1 MSMSM
6 SMGKQTP
13 FLLHIPQTGKVHCRQ
28 PPKEKVVVVMGATGT
43 GKSRLSIDIATRF
56 PAEIVNSD
64 KMQVYEGLD
73 ITTNKVTQEE
83 CCGVP
88 HHLLGVVDPNKDFTA
103 TNFCAMASL
112 AIKSV
117 VDNRRLPIIVGGSNS
132 FIEALIDDK
141 DDKFHS
147 KYECCFLWVDVS
159 MPVLDS
165 FLSDRVDRMVK
176 RGMVNEVRNVFRS
189 NADYS
194 RGLRKAIGVPE
205 FDRYFRAE
213 SISDDE
219 TRARILEESI
229 NMIKFNTSKLAC
241 RQVEKIYRLRDVKG
255 WKVQRIDATDVF
267 RRRGREADEAWKNLV
282 AGPSTMMVSRFLYNF
297 GPMEYRNLRAMRAPL
312 KETVVASAT
321 Y

>member
-6 SMGKQTP
+6 CKQTP
-13 FLLHIPQTGKVHCRQ
+13 FLLNIPQTGKVHCRQ
-28 PPKEKVVVVMGATGT
+28 LPKDKVVVVMGATGT

-88 HHLLGVVDPNKDFTA
+88 HHLLGVVDPNIDFTA
-103 TNFCAMASL
+103 TNFCTMASL

-132 FIEALIDDK
+132 FVEALIDDK

-255 WKVQRIDATDVF
+255 WKVHRIDATDVF

-282 AGPSTMMVSRFLYNF
+282 AGPSTMIVSRFLYNF
-297 GPMEYRNLRAMRAPL
+297 GSMEYRNLRAMRAPL
-312 KETVVASAT
+312 METVVAAAT
-321 Y
+321 H